1 MGSRLTLHKSRDASP
16 EWSEK
21 KALDE
26 LTREYNRM
34 TEVYAQ
40 GEPKV
45 QKFDDSILKGNG
57 LQLAYSCITIND

>member
-1 MGSRLTLHKSRDASP
+1 MAKRTLLETMAAAP